1 MNFGDYLQGSIE
13 LIAVTAAMGFAAVG
27 MRGRFLPGWSGA
39 SARLAEVVLGLSLLV
54 VTLELVGVVGLYRPG
69 WVLLASLVVGLGIGF
84 ALRPARPGPPLWAP
98 QVTPIA
104 LGVAVAAAFLVAAHW
119 AMPTQT
125 GLDIGMYLPNT
136 TWHNAPFAARFVQDH
151 QVGAVHYIDTLNLTV
166 WFYPQNSELL
176 HSAGVLFLGN
186 DFLSPLINIGWMSLC
201 LLAAWSFARPYG
213 GGPIAVLAIALV
225 LDANMLLLYQPGDAK
240 NDVAGLFFLLASA
253 AILVNADAQR
263 HAAHEA
269 RPAARGTAALPNGA
283 LIVAGLAAGLA
294 LGTKLNLLAPFGL
307 LTLGVI
313 AVSAGYRWRS
323 TGIWVVSSLIT
334 GGFWF
339 ARNLINAGNPLP
351 WIKAGPLVGPDQAD
365 INIREPHNVAHY
377 LLPPDGG
384 VIRHHLIPGLHESF
398 GDLWPLV
405 LLVVIGGFLL
415 AIFRGRTSMI
425 RMLGIVAL
433 LSGLAYLVTPLTA
446 AGPQGDPTA
455 FTTNLRY
462 ASPAIGLGAMLL
474 GVDAGLLKPRVQP
487 WVIGAL
493 VILLLVQAVPVW
505 DLHGHLWTRHFLV
518 GAIGLGIFLILVPV
532 GLVLA
537 RQRGASVALV
547 GAGAVVAV
555 ALVVAIGWPKS
566 DDYVKDR
573 YQASTAPRDFP
584 VGMKAALAWFN
595 RANPHDSRIAVVGGR
610 PGFKQYVFYGNDLS
624 NHVQYVARHGPHGA
638 YLPIASEA
646 VTTPPGR
653 ARLRR
658 RSARN
663 GSEPSMRATTS
674 TVIGPDQRT
683 QSLPPVEAIWTGTA
697 RGRETWKSR
706 TTSRFQAQR
715 ASQSDQPATEPLAE
729 SAGSPL
735 ARSFTRRLE
744 SGRRRSRASELRRL
758 PLRGRRARRS
768 RDPDGAGGRPSASP
782 AAAGVGG
789 SPGPLG
795 RGRSRRRP
803 AHRPAAAA
811 GRLRDSGPRR
821 PDHRVSGDRPRPLVR
836 RA

>member
-13 LIAVTAAMGFAAVG
+13 LIAVAAAMGFAAVG
-27 MRGRFLPGWSGA
+27 LRGRLLPGWSGA
-39 SARLAEVVLGLSLLV
+39 SARLAEVVLGLALLI

-69 WVLLASLVVGLGIGF
+69 WVLLASLIVGLGIGF
-84 ALRPARPGPPLWAP
+84 ALRTPRPGPPLWAP

-136 TWHNAPFAARFVQDH
+136 TWQNAPFAARFVQDH
-151 QVGAVHYIDTLNLTV
+151 QVGALHFTEVLNLTV

-176 HSAGVLFLGN
+176 HSSGILFLGN
-186 DFLSPLINIGWMSLC
+186 DFLSPFLNIGWMALC
-201 LLAAWSFARPYG
+201 LLAAWAFARAYG
-213 GGPIAVLAIALV
+213 GGPIAVLAMALV

-240 NDVAGLFFLLASA
+240 NDTMGLFFFLASA

-263 HAAHEA
+263 RAAHEA
-269 RPAARGTAALPNGA
+269 QPADRGTVALPNGA
-283 LIVAGLAAGLA
+283 LIVAGLAAGVA

-313 AVSAGYRWRS
+313 AVSAGYRWRA

-384 VIRHHLIPGLHESF
+384 VIRHHLIPGLHDSF

-405 LLVVIGGFLL
+405 LIAVIGGFLL

-462 ASPAIGLGAMLL
+462 SSPALGLGAMLL

-487 WVIGAL
+487 WLIGAL
-493 VILLLVQAVPVW
+493 VVLLLVQAVPVW
-505 DLHGHLWTRHFLV
+505 DLHGHLWTRHFL
-518 GAIGLGIFLILVPV
+518 
-532 GLVLA
+532 
-537 RQRGASVALV
+537 RR
-547 GAGAVVAV
+547 
-555 ALVVAIGWPKS
+555 S
-566 DDYVKDR
+566 D
-573 YQASTAPRDFP
+573 
-584 VGMKAALAWFN
+584 
-595 RANPHDSRIAVVGGR
+595 R
-610 PGFKQYVFYGNDLS
+610 PGDLPDPRPGRTRDRPP
-624 NHVQYVARHGPHGA
+624 ARRLSRLCRCCGR
-638 YLPIASEA
+638 
-646 VTTPPGR
+646 GR
-653 ARLRR
+653 ARPCRRDRLGQEQGLRQGPLSGIDGASRLPGRHEGCARLVQPRGPARLAGSPSSAAVPASSSTSSTATTSPTTSSTWRGTVRTAPICQSQAR
-658 RSARN
+658 RHNTSREGPPSSPSARN
-663 GSEPSMRATTS
+663 GSGPSTRVATTM
-674 TVIGPDQRT
+674 R
-683 QSLPPVEAIWTGTA
+683 
-697 RGRETWKSR
+697 
-706 TTSRFQAQR
+706 
-715 ASQSDQPATEPLAE
+715 
-729 SAGSPL
+729 
-735 ARSFTRRLE
+735 
-744 SGRRRSRASELRRL
+744 
-758 PLRGRRARRS
+758 
-768 RDPDGAGGRPSASP
+768 
-782 AAAGVGG
+782 
-789 SPGPLG
+789 
-795 RGRSRRRP
+795 
-803 AHRPAAAA
+803 
-811 GRLRDSGPRR
+811 
-821 PDHRVSGDRPRPLVR
+821 
-836 RA
+836 

>member
-13 LIAVTAAMGFAAVG
+13 LIAVAAAMGFAAVG
-27 MRGRFLPGWSGA
+27 LRGRLLPGWSGA
-39 SARLAEVVLGLSLLV
+39 SARLAEVVLGLSLLI

-69 WVLLASLVVGLGIGF
+69 WVLLASLIVGLGIGF
-84 ALRPARPGPPLWAP
+84 ALRTPRPGPPLWAP

-136 TWHNAPFAARFVQDH
+136 TWQNAPFAARFVQDH
-151 QVGAVHYIDTLNLTV
+151 QVGALHFTEVLNLTV

-176 HSAGVLFLGN
+176 HSSGILFLGN
-186 DFLSPLINIGWMSLC
+186 DFLSPFLNIGWMALC
-201 LLAAWSFARPYG
+201 LLAAWAFARAYG
-213 GGPIAVLAIALV
+213 GGPIAVLAMALV

-240 NDVAGLFFLLASA
+240 NDTMGLFFFLASA

-263 HAAHEA
+263 RAAHEA
-269 RPAARGTAALPNGA
+269 QPADRGTAALPNGA
-283 LIVAGLAAGLA
+283 LIVAGLAAGVA

-313 AVSAGYRWRS
+313 AVSAGYRWRA

-384 VIRHHLIPGLHESF
+384 VIRHHLIPGLHDSF

-405 LLVVIGGFLL
+405 LIAVIGGFLL

-462 ASPAIGLGAMLL
+462 SSPALGLGAMLL

-487 WVIGAL
+487 WLIGAL
-493 VILLLVQAVPVW
+493 VVLLLVQAVPVW
-505 DLHGHLWTRHFLV
+505 DLHGHLWTRHFLL

-532 GLVLA
+532 GLVIA
-537 RQRGASVALV
+537 RQHGASLALAGAATVVAL
-547 GAGAVVAV
+547 G
-555 ALVVAIGWPKS
+555 LVVGIGWAKS
-566 DDYVKDR
+566 KDYVKDR
-573 YQASTAPRDFP
+573 YQASTAPHDFP

-595 RANPHDSRIAVVGGR
+595 RADPHDSRIAVVGGR
-610 PGFKQYVFYGNDLS
+610 PGFKQYVFYGDDLS
-624 NHVQYVARHGPHGA
+624 NYVQYVARHGPHGA

-646 VTTPPGR
+646 SQHLQGGPAFVAQCQEWVR
-653 ARLRR
+653 AL
-658 RSARN
+658 SA
-663 GSEPSMRATTS
+663 GGYDYA
-674 TVIGPDQRT
+674 VIGPDQRT
-683 QSLPPVEAIWTGTA
+683 QTVAPVEATWT
-697 RGRETWKSR
+697 
-706 TTSRFQAQR
+706 
-715 ASQSDQPATEPLAE
+715 
-729 SAGSPL
+729 
-735 ARSFTRRLE
+735 
-744 SGRRRSRASELRRL
+744 
-758 PLRGRRARRS
+758 
-768 RDPDGAGGRPSASP
+768 
-782 AAAGVGG
+782 AAAGGTKIEENDNVSVFRISAPLNAGACTHLSSPARGTAQSVIAVGSG
-789 SPGPLG
+789 G
-795 RGRSRRRP
+795 RT
-803 AHRPAAAA
+803 
-811 GRLRDSGPRR
+811 
-821 PDHRVSGDRPRPLVR
+821 
-836 RA
+836 